1 VDLLQPVAGSLQQPD
16 LVLAEGQDEEV
27 AVAGQ
32 QGQQWAD
39 VEPVGH
45 HRQLGKVQGDP
56 QGPPPPRAAVQ
67 GQAVALVLPEQAV
80 VHQPPQRRQDTVDHR
95 RPDPIGL
102 EGLGGLAQ
110 QVLEPDRGLPDL
122 GSGATGGQEQRDGRS
137 RALEHEAL
145 QIGSTDQIH
154 GEPPYIQASTCS
166 LAGSTLA
173 EAVQRRLCAEQ
184 LGLEG
189 FEDRLGPD
197 VQPCPVLASRSRARS
212 SSVAASSARRTVSTS
227 SRV

>member
-1 VDLLQPVAGSLQQPD
+1 
-16 LVLAEGQDEEV
+16 
-27 AVAGQ
+27 
-32 QGQQWAD
+32 
-39 VEPVGH
+39 
-45 HRQLGKVQGDP
+45 
-56 QGPPPPRAAVQ
+56 
-67 GQAVALVLPEQAV
+67 
-80 VHQPPQRRQDTVDHR
+80 VDHR
-95 RPDPIGL
+95 RPDAIGH

-145 QIGSTDQIH
+145 QIGSTDHIH

-166 LAGSTLA
+166 LGGLTLA

-184 LGLEG
+184 LGPEG

-197 VQPCPVLASRSRARS
+197 VQPCPVLAQLLQVPLQLGRGIL
-212 SSVAASSARRTVSTS
+212 ARRTVSTS
-227 SRV
+227 SRVSCGASSIPHHGHLPARTGPSTSWLSNRSRWQLPQVAVILMSSSSIK